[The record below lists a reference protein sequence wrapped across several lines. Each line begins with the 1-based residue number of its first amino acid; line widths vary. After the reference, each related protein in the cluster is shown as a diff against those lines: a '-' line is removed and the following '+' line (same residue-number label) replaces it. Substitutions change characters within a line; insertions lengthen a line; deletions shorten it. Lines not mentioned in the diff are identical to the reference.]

1 MTAVLPNFNTSLQI
15 QAFHWLASTSQSV
28 AHSQISDKASPLR
41 LDFDS
46 ISSIVQT
53 LDRKQTNC
61 GHSKENKT
69 CPGENLASYFCFSPD
84 GMVTETGSDNVGATE
99 FSRLLAQ
106 FACLSVCLPA
116 HNFQQKGNLQSAPM
130 ILHIHIN
137 DK

>member
-1 MTAVLPNFNTSLQI
+1 MMAVLPNYNTSLQI
-15 QAFHWLASTSQSV
+15 QAFHWLACTSQSV

-46 ISSIVQT
+46 ISSIVYM

-69 CPGENLASYFCFSPD
+69 CPGENLASYLCFSPD
-84 GMVTETGSDNVGATE
+84 GMVTETRSDNATE
-99 FSRLLAQ
+99 FSRELAQ
-106 FACLSVCLPA
+106 FACLLCLPA
-116 HNFQQKGNLQSAPM
+116 HNLQQKGHLQSAPM
-130 ILHIHIN
+130 ILHIHLN